1 MKRTN
6 KPVDGTDWIL
16 IALAVACMIGLM
28 LMGLWGVVES
38 VK

>member
-6 KPVDGTDWIL
+6 DPMDVKDWIL
-16 IALAVACMIGLM
+16 IALAVACMVGLM
-28 LMGLWGVVES
+28 LMGLWGVVER